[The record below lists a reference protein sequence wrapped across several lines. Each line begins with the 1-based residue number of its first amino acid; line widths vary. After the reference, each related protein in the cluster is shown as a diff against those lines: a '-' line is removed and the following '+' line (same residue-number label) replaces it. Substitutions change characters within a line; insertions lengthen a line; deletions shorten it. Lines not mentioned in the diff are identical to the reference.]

1 MLNNFIIKLIK
12 KYYIQIWKNNICYTN
27 IIAIKIVIISN
38 EVIKKTVNNEKTNK
52 IKLAKIWKILIL
64 INFNCKYK

>member
-1 MLNNFIIKLIK
+1 MLYKHNCNKNCDYIKWG
-12 KYYIQIWKNNICYTN
+12 Y
-27 IIAIKIVIISN
+27 
-38 EVIKKTVNNEKTNK
+38 KKTVNNEKTNK